1 MFFRGRQPEASIW
14 RRFRTSAD
22 GFTFTQEEDLW
33 VAHVVANAERVVDLF
48 YILSENMPPA
58 VDVHI
63 DDLRSGRSW
72 KGENVAL
79 PDVREAIARLKSLL
93 GRYGGLEISIYTAD
107 DQLTLNPY
115 LELFVYARD
124 DRWLY
129 LARGQ
134 GTRRAAAGADEELE
148 DQPATLPGGAGAGL
162 RGGRRGRATRT
173 AGDVTGA
180 ELLYAIAAAA
190 ANLLGALAVTLR
202 VRWSLRALD
211 AILSL
216 AAGFLISV
224 SLVDLLPGA
233 IARAGTRG
241 AIVALVAYVLVHLTQ
256 HTIGGHFHFGEET
269 HEVTSVV
276 SMTALVGLLMHT
288 FVDGVA
294 MSSGVRVSQGL
305 GAIVFVAVL
314 LHKFPEGLAISSL
327 FLAAGAS
334 RTRAIGA
341 ALALGLMTIAG
352 VLLTDLIGPLRDYG
366 LAISAG
372 VTLYVG
378 ASNLVPEFQDK
389 KGMRIPASFVSGCI
403 LYFIARSL
411 AIG

>member
-1 MFFRGRQPEASIW
+1 M
-14 RRFRTSAD
+14 
-22 GFTFTQEEDLW
+22 
-33 VAHVVANAERVVDLF
+33 
-48 YILSENMPPA
+48 
-58 VDVHI
+58 
-63 DDLRSGRSW
+63 
-72 KGENVAL
+72 
-79 PDVREAIARLKSLL
+79 
-93 GRYGGLEISIYTAD
+93 
-107 DQLTLNPY
+107 
-115 LELFVYARD
+115 
-124 DRWLY
+124 
-129 LARGQ
+129 
-134 GTRRAAAGADEELE
+134 
-148 DQPATLPGGAGAGL
+148 
-162 RGGRRGRATRT
+162 
-173 AGDVTGA
+173 TGA

-233 IARAGTRG
+233 VARAGTRG

-276 SMTALVGLLMHT
+276 SVTALVGLLMHT

-334 RTRAIGA
+334 RARAIAA

-389 KGMRIPASFVSGCI
+389 KGLRIPASFVSGCI

>member
-1 MFFRGRQPEASIW
+1 V
-14 RRFRTSAD
+14 TS
-22 GFTFTQEEDLW
+22 
-33 VAHVVANAERVVDLF
+33 
-48 YILSENMPPA
+48 
-58 VDVHI
+58 
-63 DDLRSGRSW
+63 
-72 KGENVAL
+72 
-79 PDVREAIARLKSLL
+79 
-93 GRYGGLEISIYTAD
+93 
-107 DQLTLNPY
+107 
-115 LELFVYARD
+115 
-124 DRWLY
+124 
-129 LARGQ
+129 
-134 GTRRAAAGADEELE
+134 
-148 DQPATLPGGAGAGL
+148 
-162 RGGRRGRATRT
+162 
-173 AGDVTGA
+173 A

-233 IARAGTRG
+233 IERAGTRG

-276 SMTALVGLLMHT
+276 SVTALVGLLMHT

-305 GAIVFVAVL
+305 GAIVFMAVL

-334 RTRAIGA
+334 RTRAMAA

-352 VLLTDLIGPLRDYG
+352 VVLTDLIGPLRDYG

-389 KGMRIPASFVSGCI
+389 RGLRIPASFVSGCI
-403 LYFIARSL
+403 LYFAARSL
-411 AIG
+411 AYR

>member
-1 MFFRGRQPEASIW
+1 M
-14 RRFRTSAD
+14 
-22 GFTFTQEEDLW
+22 
-33 VAHVVANAERVVDLF
+33 
-48 YILSENMPPA
+48 
-58 VDVHI
+58 
-63 DDLRSGRSW
+63 
-72 KGENVAL
+72 
-79 PDVREAIARLKSLL
+79 
-93 GRYGGLEISIYTAD
+93 
-107 DQLTLNPY
+107 
-115 LELFVYARD
+115 
-124 DRWLY
+124 
-129 LARGQ
+129 
-134 GTRRAAAGADEELE
+134 TRA
-148 DQPATLPGGAGAGL
+148 P
-162 RGGRRGRATRT
+162 
-173 AGDVTGA
+173 
-180 ELLYAIAAAA
+180 LLYAIAAAA
-190 ANLLGALAVTLR
+190 ANLFGALAVTLR

-233 IARAGTRG
+233 IERAGTRG

-269 HEVTSVV
+269 HEVTSIV
-276 SMTALVGLLMHT
+276 SVTALVGLLMHT

-305 GAIVFVAVL
+305 GAIVFIAVL

-334 RTRAIGA
+334 RIKAIAA

-352 VLLTDLIGPLRDYG
+352 VLLTDLIGPLREYG

-378 ASNLVPEFQDK
+378 ASNLVPEFQSK
-389 KGMRIPASFVSGCI
+389 RGLRVPASFVLGCI
-403 LYFIARSL
+403 LYFIARSV